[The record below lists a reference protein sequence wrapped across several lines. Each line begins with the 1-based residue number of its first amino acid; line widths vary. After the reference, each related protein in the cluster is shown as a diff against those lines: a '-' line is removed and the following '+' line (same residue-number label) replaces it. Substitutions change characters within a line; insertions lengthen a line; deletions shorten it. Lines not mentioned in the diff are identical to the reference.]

1 MRFSDLSLGR
11 SCRMGAV
18 LMMTFTSAVLYAQV
32 DTASIMGTVKDSTGA
47 LIQSATVTVQNV
59 ATGES
64 QTVKVSN
71 AGSYVF
77 PYLRVGNYTVTAD
90 AGGFKKVIRDGI
102 VLDVQDRKQVDF
114 TMQVG
119 SNSQEVTVTDSAPLL
134 QTQNADVGTV
144 VDSQQATDLPLNGRR
159 YDQLSLLTAGV
170 NQSSAS
176 FQGRAEGV
184 FSVNGN
190 SSTENNYVLDGADNN
205 SYTTNLQD
213 QSAQSAQPAVDS
225 LAEFKL
231 QTRDYD
237 VEYGRSAGGVVNASD
252 KIRHQFGARRCL

>member
-1 MRFSDLSLGR
+1 MWFSELSLGR
-11 SCRMGAV
+11 SLRIGAV
-18 LMMTFTSAVLYAQV
+18 LMVTFTSAVLYAQV
-32 DTASIMGTVKDSTGA
+32 DTASIVGTVKDSTGA
-47 LIQSATVTVQNV
+47 LIQSASVTVQNV

-64 QTVKVSN
+64 QTVKVSD
-71 AGSYVF
+71 AGTYVF
-77 PYLRVGNYTVTAD
+77 PYLRVGNYTVSAE
-90 AGGFKKVIRDGI
+90 AGGFKKEIRDGI

-170 NQSSAS
+170 NPSSAS
-176 FQGRAEGV
+176 FQSRAEGV

-190 SSTENNYVLDGADNN
+190 SSTENNSFWTAPTTIPIRRTFRIKAPKALSRRSTPWRN
-205 SYTTNLQD
+205 SSCRRATTML
-213 QSAQSAQPAVDS
+213 S
-225 LAEFKL
+225 
-231 QTRDYD
+231 T
-237 VEYGRSAGGVVNASD
+237 GVAPVA
-252 KIRHQFGARRCL
+252 

>member
-1 MRFSDLSLGR
+1 MWVAKR
-11 SCRMGAV
+11 SVGVWLRIIAG
-18 LMMTFTSAVLYAQV
+18 LTMTFASAGLYAQV
-32 DTASIMGTVKDSTGA
+32 DTASIVGTVKDSSGA
-47 LIQSATVTVQNV
+47 LIQSASVTVQNV

-64 QTVKVSN
+64 QTVKVSD
-71 AGSYVF
+71 AGTYVF
-77 PYLRVGNYTVTAD
+77 PYLRVGSYSVSAD
-90 AGGFKKVIRDGI
+90 AGGFKKEIREGI

-144 VDSQQATDLPLNGRR
+144 VGSQQTSDLPLNGRR

-190 SSTENNYVLDGADNN
+190 SSTENNFVLDGADNN
-205 SYTTNLQD
+205 SYTTN
-213 QSAQSAQPAVDS
+213 
-225 LAEFKL
+225 
-231 QTRDYD
+231 
-237 VEYGRSAGGVVNASD
+237 
-252 KIRHQFGARRCL
+252 